1 MAIFFVIIILV
12 IIFLSSSLKI
22 SIEDFKIYN
31 KKITNLKIIISIAF
45 LNEINLLQ
53 ITLNKEKI
61 ENLKKNKIIKKIIKK
76 VQEEILKD
84 YTNENKIKVNKI
96 KKGLKSLKYVS
107 IKNIK
112 IKGKVGT
119 ANAVITAFL
128 TTFLNLF
135 ITFFIARKVN
145 NTKYEILPVYIDEN
159 YFELSIKCIISIK
172 VVNIIHIARL
182 LKRKESDKIDGRTSN
197 RRSYAN
203 SHG

>member
-96 KKGLKSLKYVS
+96 KEGLKSLKYVS

-172 VVNIIHIARL
+172 VVHIIRIARL

>member
-172 VVNIIHIARL
+172 VVHIIRIARL

>member
-172 VVNIIHIARL
+172 VVHIIHIARL

>member
-1 MAIFFVIIILV
+1 M
-12 IIFLSSSLKI
+12 
-22 SIEDFKIYN
+22 
-31 KKITNLKIIISIAF
+31 
-45 LNEINLLQ
+45 
-53 ITLNKEKI
+53 
-61 ENLKKNKIIKKIIKK
+61 KKNKIIKKIIKK

-172 VVNIIHIARL
+172 VVHIIHIARL

>member
-96 KKGLKSLKYVS
+96 KKGLKGLKYVS

-172 VVNIIHIARL
+172 VVHIIHIARL

>member
-96 KKGLKSLKYVS
+96 KEGLKSLKYVS

-135 ITFFIARKVN
+135 ITFFIARKAN

-172 VVNIIHIARL
+172 VVHIIHIARL

>member
-45 LNEINLLQ
+45 LNGINLLQ

-172 VVNIIHIARL
+172 VVHIIHIARL

>member
-45 LNEINLLQ
+45 LNGINLLQ

-119 ANAVITAFL
+119 ANVVITAFL

-172 VVNIIHIARL
+172 VVHIIHIARL

>member
-96 KKGLKSLKYVS
+96 KEGLKSLKYVS

-172 VVNIIHIARL
+172 VVHIIHIARL

>member
-45 LNEINLLQ
+45 LNGINLLQ

-61 ENLKKNKIIKKIIKK
+61 ENLNKNKIIKKIIKK

-172 VVNIIHIARL
+172 VVHIIHIARL